1 MGDFFLLTFLTLF
14 DPLTAI
20 GVPGARSVGG
30 GWLVKALTSVTSAL
44 RHIRIGEIIFT
55 KISKSHSKFGKV
67 FMGVPELPT
76 PLLLTLH
83 P

>member
-1 MGDFFLLTFLTLF
+1 VLGE
-14 DPLTAI
+14 
-20 GVPGARSVGG
+20 G
-30 GWLVKALTSVTSAL
+30 GWLKLLPQLLVL

-55 KISKSHSKFGKV
+55 KITKSHSKFGKV

-76 PLLLTLH
+76 PLLLALY